1 MNEAIY
7 VVFET
12 QKDRLN
18 AEDVKKLISFM
29 HSYSEKNKD
38 KNCSDLLNC
47 IIVIKGSATA
57 LGRKALDTYAPYVF
71 ESFIQEE
78 LLVNITHHMLVP
90 THSVI
95 SDAEKAELLKRYRAK
110 ENQLPKIQ
118 CEDPVAK
125 YFGVRRG
132 QVMKI
137 VRPSETAGRY
147 VTYRLA
153 V

>member
-1 MNEAIY
+1 M
-7 VVFET
+7 
-12 QKDRLN
+12 
-18 AEDVKKLISFM
+18 
-29 HSYSEKNKD
+29 
-38 KNCSDLLNC
+38 
-47 IIVIKGSATA
+47 
-57 LGRKALDTYAPYVF
+57 
-71 ESFIQEE
+71 
-78 LLVNITHHMLVP
+78 VNITHHMLVP

-118 CEDPVAK
+118 CEDQVAK

>member
-1 MNEAIY
+1 M
-7 VVFET
+7 
-12 QKDRLN
+12 
-18 AEDVKKLISFM
+18 
-29 HSYSEKNKD
+29 
-38 KNCSDLLNC
+38 
-47 IIVIKGSATA
+47 
-57 LGRKALDTYAPYVF
+57 
-71 ESFIQEE
+71 
-78 LLVNITHHMLVP
+78 VNITHHMLVP

-153 V
+153 VWTLFFNPLIR